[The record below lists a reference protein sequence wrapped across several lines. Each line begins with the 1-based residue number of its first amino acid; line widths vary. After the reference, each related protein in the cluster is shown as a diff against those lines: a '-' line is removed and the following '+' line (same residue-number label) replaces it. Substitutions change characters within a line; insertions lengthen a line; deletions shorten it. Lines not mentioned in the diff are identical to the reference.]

1 MRVLTPAAV
10 EDVLVGC
17 AILGTGGGGSLQQ
30 GLKFVSEISKKGKEF
45 KLATMDEFDE
55 EDLIGSPYYCGAVT
69 PEGKKKTENGVVA
82 LHAVHTLEKYLNEE
96 FKGVI
101 AAELGGFSTA
111 GAMGVAAERG
121 LPLLDAD
128 AAGRAAPDLQCS
140 IFYVNKV
147 PITPI
152 GVATP
157 LGDLLTIHYVPDD
170 ERAEKIIREIAVLSE
185 GMVGVCDH
193 PARVNVLKKAA
204 IPGTISQAERLG
216 AARREAL
223 EKGED
228 PVTAVVNARQGL
240 LRFRGIVEKHSW
252 QLESGFTVGEIT
264 MRGIEEDAGSS
275 YCIRYKNEN
284 IISWKDDQVDVTVP
298 DLIVVL
304 DPDTGMPITNPNC
317 DQEKRVTVLAFP
329 APQAWRIPAGLAV
342 MGPKFFGYD
351 VEYTPIEQRI
361 KREF

>member
-1 MRVLTPAAV
+1 MRVLTPVAV

-30 GLKFVSEISKKGKEF
+30 GLAFVSEILKKGKVF
-45 KLATMDEFDE
+45 KLGTIDEFNE
-55 EDLIGSPYYCGAVT
+55 GDLIGSPYYCGAVT
-69 PEGKKKTENGVVA
+69 PEGKKKRKNGGVA
-82 LHAVHTLEKYLNEE
+82 LDAFHTLEKYLNEE
-96 FKGVI
+96 FNGVI
-101 AAELGGFSTA
+101 AAELGGLSTA

-140 IFYVNKV
+140 IFYVNKL

-157 LGDLLTIHYVPDD
+157 LGDLLTIHHVPDD

-193 PARVNVLKKAA
+193 PARVSVLRKAA
-204 IPGTISQAERLG
+204 IHGTISQAQRLG

-223 EKGED
+223 ARGED
-228 PVTAVVNARQGL
+228 PAAAIAQAGNGF
-240 LRFRGIVEKHSW
+240 LRFQGIVEKHGW
-252 QLESGFTVGEIT
+252 QLEAGFTVGEIT
-264 MRGIEEDAGSS
+264 LRGIEGAAGSS
-275 YCIRYKNEN
+275 YRIRYKNEN
-284 IISWKDDQVDVTVP
+284 IISWRDDQVDITVP
-298 DLIVVL
+298 DLISVL

-317 DQEKRVTVLAFP
+317 DQGKRVTVLAFP
-329 APQAWRIPAGLAV
+329 APQAWRKPAGLAV
-342 MGPKFFGYD
+342 MGPKFFGYA
-351 VEYTPIEQRI
+351 VEYIPIDQRA
-361 KREF
+361 K